1 MKSIHTAIADF
12 CEYHATDQEL
22 FIYNTMIGLENVNYD
37 DEYKYVLNYPGKKPT
52 VTRQT
57 FHSHKRKLITKL
69 KTLHERVSQTEVGMV

>member
-22 FIYNTMIGLENVNYD
+22 FIFNTMIGLENINYD
-37 DEYKYVLNYPGKKPT
+37 EEYKYVLNYPGKKKT

-57 FHSHKRKLITKL
+57 FHSHKRKLIGKL
-69 KTLHERVSQTEVGMV
+69 KTLAERTSTPEANGV